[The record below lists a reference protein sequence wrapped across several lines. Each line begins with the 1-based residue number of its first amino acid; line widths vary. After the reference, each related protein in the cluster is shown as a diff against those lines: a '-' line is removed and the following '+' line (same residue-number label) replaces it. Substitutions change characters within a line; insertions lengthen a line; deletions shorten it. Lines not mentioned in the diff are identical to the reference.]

1 MVGSQKTKKE
11 KGKKVKLLYKSKG
24 RIIKTFQSFM
34 GRGESQNSNKGH
46 AENSNQDYTF
56 CKAAYKFNRM
66 KKN

>member
-24 RIIKTFQSFM
+24 TIIKTFQSFM

-56 CKAAYKFNRM
+56 CKAAYKFSRM

>member
-56 CKAAYKFNRM
+56 CKAAYKFSRM